1 MQRRRKADENSKDL
15 LKYVDKFKKDRH
27 SVPTINNIAAS
38 PRPDSALL
46 SYQDDSQTSDQI
58 QNAMRQAYMLEKD
71 LTGMS
76 PEQKYMHKKRLAA
89 SNLLEQKE
97 KAI

>member
-1 MQRRRKADENSKDL
+1 
-15 LKYVDKFKKDRH
+15 
-27 SVPTINNIAAS
+27 
-38 PRPDSALL
+38 
-46 SYQDDSQTSDQI
+46 
-58 QNAMRQAYMLEKD
+58 MLEKD

-97 KAI
+97 KAIQKALAEKINQF